1 MFSQRR
7 DWDMIHFIQNGRDA
21 SPEEALLIPVKLIP
35 LNPESRP
42 ANVALDCGQS
52 TIMGRS

>member
-1 MFSQRR
+1 
-7 DWDMIHFIQNGRDA
+7 MIHFIQNGRDA